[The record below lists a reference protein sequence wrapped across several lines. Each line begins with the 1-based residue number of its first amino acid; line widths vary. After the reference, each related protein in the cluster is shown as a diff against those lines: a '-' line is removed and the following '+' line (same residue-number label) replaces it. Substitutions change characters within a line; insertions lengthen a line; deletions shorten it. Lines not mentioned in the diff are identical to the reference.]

1 MAHGTSLHTKN
12 DKPDTA
18 PFNQPLSRGE
28 IRRRFLLD
36 VMQEKEVL
44 FPFAICALGLIYSL
58 LYAPVLGRSKMI
70 LMVTVAAGLF
80 GFASLVWRSAIRYQ
94 QGYKRKSRELAAL
107 YEAEQTLSIESRL
120 QDSIH
125 RSGAGFQ

>member
-1 MAHGTSLHTKN
+1 MTHETSLQTKHN
-12 DKPDTA
+12 ELDTA

-58 LYAPVLGRSKMI
+58 LYAPVLGSSKMI
-70 LMVTVAAGLF
+70 LLLTVAAGLF
-80 GFASLVWRSAIRYQ
+80 GLASLVWRSVIRYQ
-94 QGYKRKSRELAAL
+94 QGYNR
-107 YEAEQTLSIESRL
+107 
-120 QDSIH
+120 
-125 RSGAGFQ
+125 